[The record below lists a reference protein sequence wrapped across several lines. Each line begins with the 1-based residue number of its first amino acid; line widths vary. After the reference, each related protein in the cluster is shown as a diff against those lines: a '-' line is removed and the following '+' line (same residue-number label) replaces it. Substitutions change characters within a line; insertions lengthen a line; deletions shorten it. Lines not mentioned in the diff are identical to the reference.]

1 MSDVEASDVEVVD
14 ARGLLCPMPVIEL
27 QRAARRSPPGH
38 EVTLLADDVA
48 AATDVPAWCRLQGHL
63 LVSTS
68 PAAGGGT
75 AYVVRLRTKADGDG
89 SSSAEASRSR

>member
-1 MSDVEASDVEVVD
+1 MSDAEVVD

-38 EVTLLADDVA
+38 EVTLLADDLA
-48 AATDVPAWCRLQGHL
+48 AASDVPAWCRLQGHV

-68 PAAGGGT
+68 PAPEGGT
-75 AYVVRLRTKADGDG
+75 AYVVRLRAKADGDG